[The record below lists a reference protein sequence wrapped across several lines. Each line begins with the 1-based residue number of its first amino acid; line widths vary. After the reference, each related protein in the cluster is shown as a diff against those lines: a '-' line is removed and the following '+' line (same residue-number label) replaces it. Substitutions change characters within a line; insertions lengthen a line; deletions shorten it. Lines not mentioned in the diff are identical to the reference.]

1 MAPPSSL
8 FLPSSPA
15 AASSYRHEEEG
26 ATGTNKR
33 RSSSSSTTPLV
44 TQATAQKPSHRRYDD
59 DDDRRPCDEQSKD
72 DDSFLRTKKP
82 RLLAETQSIAAASL
96 RHLVVAAQPPPPR
109 PLRRLLVASTRRTN
123 DEIHSTIALCP
134 VTCLIMD
141 TPGFQRL
148 KGIKQLGS
156 ADFVYMNCN
165 TTRFEHSVGVSEL
178 ARRLIT
184 NLKTKQPQ
192 LNVTAK
198 DVLCVKLAGLLHDV
212 GHGPFSHVYEQFQD
226 YLSDHLQSQQHSEE
240 LYRDTIHPY
249 NIPYRGHE
257 SVSLLM
263 VRHIFET
270 SLGLALNW
278 KDLDAP
284 LLLLLPNDRFR
295 AAASSSAYAA
305 TNGDRFAH
313 MDDDDDD
320 DDDDNLDCSAP
331 VNLDVGTDPPRSN
344 GNSDEDALTTRD
356 VLFIMECIWGR
367 PIEEYET
374 LLGPGFHGR
383 PPHKEWMYDV
393 VCNRH
398 SGLDVGT
405 FDIIQPEQQTSCAF
419 VWSPGHL
426 TQLLRA
432 WPCSALF
439 RQD

>member
-15 AASSYRHEEEG
+15 AASSDRHGEDG
-26 ATGTNKR
+26 TRTNKR
-33 RSSSSSTTPLV
+33 RTTPLV
-44 TQATAQKPSHRRYDD
+44 TQATGQKASHRHAGGGGHNHDD
-59 DDDRRPCDEQSKD
+59 EEGRGRPCDEQTKD
-72 DDSFLRTKKP
+72 DESFLRTKKP
-82 RLLAETQSIAAASL
+82 RLLEEPLSIPSASQQ
-96 RHLVVAAQPPPPR
+96 QPADPPPR
-109 PLRRLLVASTRRTN
+109 PLRRLLVASTARRTN

-141 TPGFQRL
+141 TPEFQRL

-178 ARRLIT
+178 ARRLMT
-184 NLKTKQPQ
+184 NLKAKQPQ
-192 LNVTAK
+192 LGVTSK

-226 YLSDHLQSQQHSEE
+226 YVSDHLQSHQNSEE
-240 LYRDTIHPY
+240 LYRDTIHPCDV
-249 NIPYRGHE
+249 PYRGHE

-270 SLGLALNW
+270 SLDLTLDW

-295 AAASSSAYAA
+295 ASASAYAVA
-305 TNGDRFAH
+305 NGGGFAH
-313 MDDDDDD
+313 MDDDDD

-331 VNLDVGTDPPRSN
+331 VNLDIGTDPSPSN
-344 GNSDEDALTTRD
+344 NDEDALTTRD

-405 FDIIQPEQQTSCAF
+405 FRSPEFSS
-419 VWSPGHL
+419 VYL
-426 TQLLRA
+426 V
-432 WPCSALF
+432 LF
-439 RQD
+439 A

>member
-8 FLPSSPA
+8 FLPPSPA
-15 AASSYRHEEEG
+15 AASSYPHEEEG

-33 RSSSSSTTPLV
+33 RSSSTTTPLV
-44 TQATAQKPSHRRYDD
+44 TQATAQKPSHRRNDD
-59 DDDRRPCDEQSKD
+59 EEGGGRPFDEQSKD
-72 DDSFLRTKKP
+72 DESFLRTKKP
-82 RLLAETQSIAAASL
+82 RLLEQPLSIPSASL
-96 RHLVVAAQPPPPR
+96 RQQPIVAAHPPPPR
-109 PLRRLLVASTRRTN
+109 PLRRLLASTRRTN
-123 DEIHSTIALCP
+123 DEIHSTISLCP

-141 TPGFQRL
+141 TPEFQRL

-184 NLKTKQPQ
+184 NLKAKQPQ
-192 LNVTAK
+192 LGVTSK

-226 YLSDHLQSQQHSEE
+226 YLSDHLQSQQNSKE
-240 LYRDTIHPY
+240 LYRDTIHPRDV
-249 NIPYRGHE
+249 PYRGHE

-270 SLGLALNW
+270 SLGLTLNW
-278 KDLDAP
+278 EDLDAP

-295 AAASSSAYAA
+295 ASASSSDYAA
-305 TNGDRFAH
+305 ANGGGFAH

-320 DDDDNLDCSAP
+320 DDDDNLDCSAS
-331 VNLDVGTDPPRSN
+331 VNLDIGTDPPRSN

-405 FDIIQPEQQTSCAF
+405 FVIVQTDQQHSVLSF
-419 VWSPGHL
+419 DRLENL
-426 TQLLRA
+426 TQWLRT